1 MPLCREIE
9 KPAHERPLHPI
20 RKVVEESF
28 PMNQIPRFMTL
39 LLIVGW
45 LSSSVVLQFPAHA
58 QSATAA
64 HTALRA
70 AVAANNEAALQRVE
84 TDYANSEEAALA
96 KLLRGYLRLQ
106 AKDYANAIPLLSDPA
121 LVNKTELGDYALYH
135 RAQALQDSGN
145 APQAQATFRQLAQ
158 KYPTS
163 LLARTA
169 ALQAAGGAFLKGDYA
184 TTLAVLNGT
193 QALANDGTALK
204 LKADAFEK
212 LGRTGEAINA
222 LRQIFFNAPQSVE
235 AGQVTARLTALGAST
250 APTDATQLRKRAD
263 KLFETGLYVLAAQA
277 YEQLARQ
284 FPAASP
290 TYSMDE
296 VWFKAGQSYYKGNSF
311 AAALAALANVRSR
324 NLQTTAEALY
334 FTGASHLALRNEAG
348 VQAAITQLSAVAPN
362 HARIGDLLY
371 GLGRSAEKRNLEAQA
386 AGYYEQVGR
395 QFPASANADE
405 AHFWLAWRAH
415 QAKDLVNAARLLT
428 EHLALYGDQTDNR
441 GKAAFWAALDS
452 ERSGKRAEALTL
464 YRALLKRYGAGW
476 YGVNAERRIALLTGG
491 GVKPLE
497 PARDSVMAKAIAG
510 LQNIRQ
516 EKESL
521 KAEDEERL
529 VKAEQLAL
537 IALQQSALNELE
549 AAREGAP
556 NSPLVNLR
564 IAQIHRSRNENV
576 NAINVLKRAYPDY
589 GQTLPEEMT
598 REEWDIF
605 YPLAYWSAIKEQAK
619 LRRLDPY
626 YVAGLIRQE
635 TVFNATARSHAN
647 AYGLMQLLPSTG
659 QMVAKRYSLGGGRVA
674 TADLLN
680 PLLNIQLGTAY
691 LEQMVGEFG
700 RLEYVAAAYNGGPGR
715 VSRWLREFPAL
726 EIEDWVESI
735 PISETRLYVQGVY
748 RNMRQYQRLY
758 DEQGRFKSNVPT
770 LR

>member
-1 MPLCREIE
+1 
-9 KPAHERPLHPI
+9 
-20 RKVVEESF
+20 
-28 PMNQIPRFMTL
+28 MNQIPRFISRAL
-39 LLIVGW
+39 SLFLAIGL
-45 LSSSVVLQFPAHA
+45 LSSLVALQFPAQA
-58 QSATAA
+58 QSSATAA
-64 HTALRA
+64 HAALRA

-84 TDYANSEEAALA
+84 SDYANSEEAALA

-121 LVNKTELGDYALYH
+121 LANKTELGDYALYH

-145 APQAQATFRQLAQ
+145 TSQAQATFRELAK

-169 ALQAAGGAFLKGDYA
+169 ALQAAGGAFLKGDYG
-184 TTLAVLNGT
+184 TTLTVLNET
-193 QALANDGTALK
+193 QALANDGTGLK
-204 LKADAFEK
+204 LKADAYEK

-222 LRQIFFNAPQSVE
+222 LRQLYFNAPQSVE
-235 AGQVTARLTALGAST
+235 AGQVAARLTTLGSST
-250 APTDATQLRKRAD
+250 AATDAASLRKRAD
-263 KLFETGLYVLAAQA
+263 KLFATGLYVLAGQA

-284 FPAASP
+284 FPAASI
-290 TYSMDE
+290 DE

-311 AAALAALANVRSR
+311 AAALSALANVRSR
-324 NLQTTAEALY
+324 NQQTTTEAIYL
-334 FTGASHLALRNEAG
+334 TGASQLALRNEAG
-348 VQAAITQLSAVAPN
+348 VQSAIAQLRTVAPN

-386 AGYYEQVGR
+386 ASYYEQVGR
-395 QFPASANADE
+395 QFPASNNADE

-415 QAKDLVNAARLLT
+415 QAKDLVNASRLLT
-428 EHLALYGDQTDNR
+428 EHLALYGNQTENR

-452 ERSGKRAEALTL
+452 ERAGKRAEALTL
-464 YRALLKRYGAGW
+464 YRALQKRYGAGW
-476 YGVNAERRIALLTGG
+476 YGVNAERRSAILIGA
-491 GVKPLE
+491 GVKPLN
-497 PARDSVMAKAIAG
+497 PSADSVMAKAVAG

-521 KAEDEERL
+521 KSEDEERL
-529 VKAEQLAL
+529 IKAEQLAL

-549 AAREGAP
+549 AAREGSP

-576 NAINVLKRAYPDY
+576 AAINVLKRSYPDY

-605 YPLAYWSAIKEQAK
+605 YPLSYWPIIKEQAK

-635 TVFNATARSHAN
+635 TVFNPTARSHAN

-659 QMVAKRYSLGGGRVA
+659 QSVAKRYSLGSGRVT
-674 TADLLN
+674 TADLFN
-680 PLLNIQLGTAY
+680 PQFNIQLGTGY

-726 EIEDWVESI
+726 EIEDWVENI

-758 DEQGRFKSNVPT
+758 DEQGKFKSNVPT
-770 LR
+770 VR

>member
-1 MPLCREIE
+1 
-9 KPAHERPLHPI
+9 
-20 RKVVEESF
+20 
-28 PMNQIPRFMTL
+28 MNQISRFITRWLALMLAFAL
-39 LLIVGW
+39 LVGW
-45 LSSSVVLQFPAHA
+45 LSSQHTLQFPAHA
-58 QSATAA
+58 QSTTAA
-64 HTALRA
+64 HTALRS

-84 TDYANSEEAALA
+84 TEYANSEEAALA

-106 AKDYANAIPLLSDPA
+106 AKDYANAIPLLSDPT
-121 LVNKTELGDYALYH
+121 LSNKTALGDYALYH

-145 APQAQATFRQLAQ
+145 TQQAQVTFRQLAQ
-158 KYPTS
+158 KYPAS

-169 ALQAAGGAFLKGDYA
+169 ALQAAGGAFLKADYA
-184 TTLAVLNGT
+184 TTLAVLNET
-193 QALANDGTALK
+193 QALAADGTALK

-222 LRQIFFNAPQSVE
+222 LRQIYFNAPQSVE
-235 AGQVTARLTALGAST
+235 AGQVTARLTALGATT
-250 APTDATQLRKRAD
+250 APTDAAQLRKRAD
-263 KLFETGLYVLAAQA
+263 KLFEAGLYLFAAQA

-284 FPAASP
+284 FPAAS
-290 TYSMDE
+290 TDE

-311 AAALAALANVRSR
+311 ASALAALANVRSR
-324 NLQTTAEALY
+324 NQQTTAEALY
-334 FTGASHLALRNEAG
+334 FTGASYLALRNEAG
-348 VQAAITQLSAVAPN
+348 VQATITQLRGIAPN

-386 AGYYEQVGR
+386 ASYYEQVGR
-395 QFPASANADE
+395 QFPASQNADE

-415 QAKDLVNAARLLT
+415 QNKDLVNAARLLT

-452 ERSGKRAEALTL
+452 ERAGKRAEALTL

-476 YGVNAERRIALLTGG
+476 YGMNAERRIALLTGA
-491 GVKPLE
+491 GVKPLD
-497 PARDSVMAKAIAG
+497 PARDSVVAKAVAG

-549 AAREGAP
+549 AARESAP

-605 YPLAYWSAIKEQAK
+605 YPLSYWSAIKEQAK

-626 YVAGLIRQE
+626 YVAGLFRQE

-715 VSRWLREFPAL
+715 VARWVNEFPTP
-726 EIEDWVESI
+726 EIEEWVESI

-758 DEQGRFKSNVPT
+758 DDQGRFKSNVPT
-770 LR
+770 GR

>member
-1 MPLCREIE
+1 
-9 KPAHERPLHPI
+9 
-20 RKVVEESF
+20 
-28 PMNQIPRFMTL
+28 MNQIPRFMTL
-39 LLIVGW
+39 LLVVSL
-45 LSSSVVLQFPAHA
+45 LSSSVVLQFPTHA

-121 LVNKTELGDYALYH
+121 LTNKTELGDYALYH

-145 APQAQATFRQLAQ
+145 TQQAQAAFRQLAQ
-158 KYPTS
+158 KFPTS

-169 ALQAAGGAFLKGDYA
+169 ALQAAGGAFLKADYT
-184 TTLAVLNGT
+184 TTLAVLNET
-193 QALANDGTALK
+193 QALAPTIANDGTALK

-212 LGRTGEAINA
+212 LGRTGEAINV

-235 AGQVTARLTALGAST
+235 AGQVATRLTALGGST

-284 FPAASP
+284 FPAAAL
-290 TYSMDE
+290 DE

-324 NLQTTAEALY
+324 NQQTTTETIY

-348 VQAAITQLSAVAPN
+348 VQTAIAQLRTVAPN

-371 GLGRSAEKRNLEAQA
+371 GLGRSAEKRNLEPQA
-386 AGYYEQVGR
+386 ASYYEQVAR
-395 QFPASANADE
+395 QFSSSTPASANADE

-428 EHLALYGDQTDNR
+428 EHFALFGDTTDNR
-441 GKAAFWAALDS
+441 GKAAFWAAVNH

-476 YGVNAERRIALLTGG
+476 YGVNAERRIALLTGA

-529 VKAEQLAL
+529 NKAEQLAL

-589 GQTLPEEMT
+589 GQTLPDEMT

-605 YPLAYWSAIKEQAK
+605 YPLAYWPAIKEQAK

-659 QMVAKRYSLGGGRVA
+659 QSVAKRYSLGGGKL
-674 TADLLN
+674 TTTDLFN
-680 PLLNIQLGTAY
+680 PLFNIQLGTGY

-758 DEQGRFKSNVPT
+758 DEQGRFKNNVPT
-770 LR
+770 GR

>member
-1 MPLCREIE
+1 
-9 KPAHERPLHPI
+9 
-20 RKVVEESF
+20 
-28 PMNQIPRFMTL
+28 MNQIPRFIALT
-39 LLIVGW
+39 LIVSW
-45 LSSSVVLQFPAHA
+45 LSSSVAFQFPAQA
-58 QSATAA
+58 QQATTAA
-64 HTALRA
+64 HTALRS
-70 AVAANNEAALQRVE
+70 AVAANNETALQRVE

-121 LVNKTELGDYALYH
+121 VASKTELGDYALYH

-169 ALQAAGGAFLKGDYA
+169 ALQAAGGAFLKADYA
-184 TTLAVLNGT
+184 TTLAVLNET
-193 QALANDGTALK
+193 QALAPTFANDGTALK

-222 LRQIFFNAPQSVE
+222 LRQIFFNAPHSVE
-235 AGQVTARLTALGAST
+235 AGQVTARLTALGGST
-250 APTDATQLRKRAD
+250 APTNAEQLRQRAD
-263 KLFETGLYVLAAQA
+263 KLFATGLYVLAGQA

-284 FPAASP
+284 FPAAS
-290 TYSMDE
+290 TDE

-311 AAALAALANVRSR
+311 AASLAALANVRSR
-324 NLQTTAEALY
+324 NQQTTTEAIY

-348 VQAAITQLSAVAPN
+348 VQAAITQLRTVAPN

-395 QFPASANADE
+395 QFPASMNADE

-428 EHLALYGDQTDNR
+428 EHLALYGNQTENR
-441 GKAAFWAALDS
+441 GKAAFWAALNS
-452 ERSGKRAEALTL
+452 ERAGKRAEALTL

-476 YGVNAERRIALLTGG
+476 YGVNAERRITILTGA
-491 GVKPLE
+491 GVKPLT
-497 PARDSVMAKAIAG
+497 PAPDSVMAKAVAG

-659 QMVAKRYSLGGGRVA
+659 QSVAKRYSLGGGKLT
-674 TADLLN
+674 TADLFN
-680 PLLNIQLGTAY
+680 PLFNIQLGTGY

-770 LR
+770 VR

>member
-1 MPLCREIE
+1 
-9 KPAHERPLHPI
+9 
-20 RKVVEESF
+20 
-28 PMNQIPRFMTL
+28 MNQISCFITRSLSL
-39 LLIVGW
+39 LLAIGL
-45 LSSSVVLQFPAHA
+45 LSSSVALQFPAQA
-58 QSATAA
+58 QQQPALATTAA
-64 HTALRA
+64 HTALRS
-70 AVAANNEAALQRVE
+70 AVAANNEAALQRIEV
-84 TDYANSEEAALA
+84 DYANSEEAALA

-106 AKDYANAIPLLSDPA
+106 AKDYAQAIPLLSDPA
-121 LVNKTELGDYALYH
+121 LASKTELGDYALYH

-145 APQAQATFRQLAQ
+145 TQQAQATFRQLAQ

-169 ALQAAGGAFLKGDYA
+169 ALQTAGGAFLKGDYA
-184 TTLAVLNGT
+184 MTLAVLNET

-235 AGQVTARLTALGAST
+235 AGQVTARLTALGGSI
-250 APTDATQLRKRAD
+250 APANADQLRQRAD
-263 KLFETGLYVLAAQA
+263 KLFATGLYVLAGQA

-284 FPAASP
+284 FPAAS
-290 TYSMDE
+290 TDE

-311 AAALAALANVRSR
+311 TAALAALANVRSR
-324 NLQTTAEALY
+324 NPQTTAEAIY
-334 FTGASHLALRNEAG
+334 FTGASHLAMRNEAG
-348 VQAAITQLSAVAPN
+348 VQAVIAQLRSVAPN

-371 GLGRSAEKRNLEAQA
+371 GLGRSAEKRNLEPQA
-386 AGYYEQVGR
+386 ASYYEQVGR

-415 QAKDLVNAARLLT
+415 QAKDLVNASRLLT
-428 EHLALYGDQTDNR
+428 EHLALYGDKTENR
-441 GKAAFWAALDS
+441 GKAAFWAALNS
-452 ERSGKRAEALTL
+452 ERAGKRAEALTL

-476 YGVNAERRIALLTGG
+476 YGVNAERRIALLTGA
-491 GVKPLE
+491 GVKPLN
-497 PARDSVMAKAIAG
+497 PTSDSVMAKAVAG

-529 VKAEQLAL
+529 IKAEQLAL

-605 YPLAYWSAIKEQAK
+605 YPLSYWSAIREQAK

-659 QMVAKRYSLGGGRVA
+659 QSVAKRYSLSGGKL
-674 TADLLN
+674 TTTDLFN
-680 PLLNIQLGTAY
+680 PLFNIQLGTGY

-715 VSRWLREFPAL
+715 VSRWLREFPTS
-726 EIEDWVESI
+726 EIEEWVESI

-770 LR
+770 VR

>member
-1 MPLCREIE
+1 
-9 KPAHERPLHPI
+9 
-20 RKVVEESF
+20 
-28 PMNQIPRFMTL
+28 MNQIPRFITRALSL
-39 LLIVGW
+39 LLVIGW
-45 LSSSVVLQFPAHA
+45 MSSSVALQFPAQA

-64 HTALRA
+64 HTALRI

-84 TDYANSEEAALA
+84 AEYANSEEAALA

-106 AKDYANAIPLLSDPA
+106 AKDYAQAIPLLSDPA
-121 LVNKTELGDYALYH
+121 LASKTELGDYALYH

-145 APQAQATFRQLAQ
+145 APQAQQTFRQLAQ
-158 KYPTS
+158 KFPTS

-169 ALQAAGGAFLKGDYA
+169 ALQAAGGAFLKADYA
-184 TTLAVLNGT
+184 MALAVLNEA
-193 QALANDGTALK
+193 QVLAPAIANDGTALK

-235 AGQVTARLTALGAST
+235 AGQVTARLTALGGST
-250 APTDATQLRKRAD
+250 APVNADQLRQRAD
-263 KLFETGLYVLAAQA
+263 KLFATGLYVLAAQA

-284 FPAASP
+284 FPAAA
-290 TYSMDE
+290 TEE

-324 NLQTTAEALY
+324 NPQTTTEALY
-334 FTGASHLALRNEAG
+334 FTGASHLALRNEAA
-348 VQAAITQLSAVAPN
+348 VQTTITQLRAVVPN
-362 HARIGDLLY
+362 HARVGDLLY

-395 QFPASANADE
+395 QFPASTNADE

-415 QAKDLVNAARLLT
+415 QAKDLVNAARWLT
-428 EHLALYGDQTDNR
+428 EHLALYGNTTDNR
-441 GKAAFWAALDS
+441 GKAAFWAAVNH
-452 ERSGKRAEALTL
+452 ERSGKRGEALTL

-476 YGVNAERRIALLTGG
+476 YGVNAERRIALLTGA
-491 GVKPLE
+491 GVKPLN
-497 PARDSVMAKAIAG
+497 PTPDSVIAKAVAG

-529 VKAEQLAL
+529 IKAEQLAL

-605 YPLAYWSAIKEQAK
+605 YPLSYWSAIKEQSK

-626 YVAGLIRQE
+626 YVAGVIRQE

-659 QMVAKRYSLGGGRVA
+659 RMVAKRYSLGSGTVG
-674 TADLLN
+674 TSELFN
-680 PLLNIQLGTAY
+680 PLFNIQLGTAY

-700 RLEYVAAAYNGGPGR
+700 RMEYVAAAYNGGPGR
-715 VSRWLREFPAL
+715 VSRWVREFPGL
-726 EIEDWVESI
+726 EIEEWVESI

-758 DEQGRFKSNVPT
+758 DEQGKFKSTVPAV
-770 LR
+770 R

>member
-1 MPLCREIE
+1 
-9 KPAHERPLHPI
+9 
-20 RKVVEESF
+20 
-28 PMNQIPRFMTL
+28 MNQIPRFVTRAL
-39 LLIVGW
+39 VFLFAVGL
-45 LSSSVVLQFPAHA
+45 LSSSSAPQFPAHA

-64 HTALRA
+64 HTALRT
-70 AVAANNEAALQRVE
+70 AVAANNEADLQRVE
-84 TDYANSEEAALA
+84 TEYANSEEAALA

-106 AKDYANAIPLLSDPA
+106 AKDYASAIPLLSDPA
-121 LVNKTELGDYALYH
+121 LASKTELADYALHH

-145 APQAQATFRQLAQ
+145 TQQAQATFRQLAQ

-169 ALQAAGGAFLKGDYA
+169 ALQAAGGAFLKADYA
-184 TTLAVLNGT
+184 TTLAVLNET
-193 QALANDGTALK
+193 QALVNDGTALK

-235 AGQVTARLTALGAST
+235 AGQVTARLTALGSST
-250 APTDATQLRKRAD
+250 ALTDAAQLRKRAD
-263 KLFETGLYVLAAQA
+263 KLFETGLYILAAQA

-284 FPAASP
+284 FPAAA
-290 TYSMDE
+290 TEE

-311 AAALAALANVRSR
+311 TTALATLANVRSR
-324 NLQTTAEALY
+324 NPQTTAEALY
-334 FTGASHLALRNEAG
+334 FTGGSHLALRNEAA
-348 VQAAITQLSAVAPN
+348 VQATITQLRAVNPT

-371 GLGRSAEKRNLEAQA
+371 GLGRFAEKRNLEAQA

-395 QFPASANADE
+395 QFPASATASTNADE

-415 QAKDLVNAARLLT
+415 QTKDLINAARLLT
-428 EHLALYGDQTDNR
+428 EHLALFGNTTDNR
-441 GKAAFWAALDS
+441 GKAAFWAAVNH

-476 YGVNAERRIALLTGG
+476 YGVNAERRIALLTGA
-491 GVKPLE
+491 GVKPLT
-497 PARDSVMAKAIAG
+497 PTPDSVIAKAIAG
-510 LQNIRQ
+510 LQNVRQ

-529 VKAEQLAL
+529 IKAEQLAL

-605 YPLAYWSAIKEQAK
+605 YPLSYWSAIKEQAK

-659 QMVAKRYSLGGGRVA
+659 RSVAKRYSLGSGTVG
-674 TADLLN
+674 TSELFN
-680 PLLNIQLGTAY
+680 PLFNIQLGTGY

-700 RLEYVAAAYNGGPGR
+700 RMEYVAAAYNGGPGR

-770 LR
+770 VR